1 MFLNGKLESIN
12 DTAGSWST
20 LTRSRMMCDMVVLAS
35 TMMVA
40 VLSSRI
46 SFSRGVG
53 SWLSS
58 SMRTDR
64 VSLEMRNRR
73 RSCSRL
79 RRPVGI
85 LNIKKQ
91 RNIALKW
98 RTTQKKWIFTETEPY
113 MNSNMQCICSCAAL
127 MNDPAESFIL
137 WSIGGMWLR
146 VEILHFRKDAVPR

>member
-1 MFLNGKLESIN
+1 
-12 DTAGSWST
+12 
-20 LTRSRMMCDMVVLAS
+20 MMCDIVVLAS
-35 TMMVA
+35 TTMVA

-58 SMRTDR
+58 SMRTDS

-73 RSCSRL
+73 RSCSRF

-91 RNIALKW
+91 RNITLEC
-98 RTTQKKWIFTETEPY
+98 RTTQKKWIFTETELY
-113 MNSNMQCICSCAAL
+113 MDSNMQYICACAAL
-127 MNDPAESFIL
+127 TNDPAESFIL
-137 WSIGGMWLR
+137 WSIGKCDCEWKCCISEKMPCRDEMLLLSNF
-146 VEILHFRKDAVPR
+146 VCN